1 MKLISVLLMIF
12 TLAWNASKADE
23 ITDVEWL
30 QGFLTVKY
38 FHANATLA
46 SCTVF
51 NSSNKPIGGGEMLV
65 KGKVA
70 SLIISV
76 PQKYRDSVDV
86 YVTCEKVY

>member
-1 MKLISVLLMIF
+1 MKTILSILLLLSISFNV
-12 TLAWNASKADE
+12 SKADE
-23 ITDVEWL
+23 VTDVEWL
-30 QGFLTVKY
+30 GGFLTVKY
-38 FHANATLA
+38 FHATGSLA

-51 NSSNKPIGGGEMLV
+51 NSSNKPIAGGESFI

-70 SLIISV
+70 DLMISM